1 METFNLTGN
10 SRSEVGRK
18 NAKELRNDSKIPC
31 VVYGGK
37 SNIHFSV
44 GQLAIRDLIYT
55 HKFYKVALDVDGD
68 KRECIVKDIQF
79 DAVTDKIKHVDFQE
93 LVPGKPVKAEIPIF
107 TVGNSI
113 GVFEGG
119 ALMQKTRKLSV
130 KATPEDLV
138 GSIEVDVTDL
148 VLGKSIKIGDIDAGK
163 LEILNSPNI
172 PIASVEIPRAVKSAQ
187 AAEDAA
193 ESAEGEAAVEGEA
206 AAEGEAKA

>member
-1 METFNLTGN
+1 METFNLTGS
-10 SRSEVGRK
+10 SRSEIGRK
-18 NAKELRNDSKIPC
+18 NAKELRNNDQIPC

-37 SNIHFSV
+37 NNVHFSV

-55 HKFYKVALDVDGD
+55 HKFYKVALDVEGD

-79 DAVTDKIKHVDFQE
+79 DPVTDKIKHVDFQE
-93 LVPGKPVKAEIPIF
+93 LVPGKPVKADIPIF

-119 ALMQKTRKLSV
+119 ALMQKTRKISV
-130 KATPEDLV
+130 KAKPEDLV

-148 VLGKSIKIGDIDAGK
+148 VLGKSIKIGDIDAGN

-172 PIASVEIPRAVKSAQ
+172 PIASVEIPRAVRSAQ
-187 AAEDAA
+187 SAE
-193 ESAEGEAAVEGEA
+193 EAEGEAAEGEA
-206 AAEGEAKA
+206 TEGEAAEGEAKE

>member
-1 METFNLTGN
+1 METFNLTGS
-10 SRSEVGRK
+10 SRSEIGRK
-18 NAKELRNDSKIPC
+18 NAKELRNDNKIPC

-37 SNIHFSV
+37 NNIHFSV

-55 HKFYKVALDVDGD
+55 HKFYKVALDVEGD

-93 LVPGKPVKAEIPIF
+93 LVPGKPVKAEIPVF

-119 ALMQKTRKLSV
+119 ALMQKTRKISV
-130 KATPEDLV
+130 KAKPEDLV
-138 GSIEVDVTDL
+138 GAIEVDVTNL
-148 VLGKSIKIGDIDAGK
+148 VLGKSIKIGDIDAGN

-187 AAEDAA
+187 AAK
-193 ESAEGEAAVEGEA
+193 EAAGDATEGAADGEA
-206 AAEGEAKA
+206 AAEGEAKE